1 MPKYSVTIQYERTQ
15 VVEVEA
21 KSKGEAMGLVNEGE
35 FENDQIIDTE
45 DDYVQILG
53 ATLVKE

>member
-35 FENDQIIDTE
+35 FENEQITDTE

>member
-35 FENDQIIDTE
+35 FENDQITDTE
-45 DDYVQILG
+45 DDYVQIIG
-53 ATLVKE
+53 ATLVKQ